1 VKTLFLIVAVFAVA
15 LALRLGGSHQIGPY
29 DDAYH
34 LKRIDSFPR
43 VIQFDHDRDAWCPW
57 PPLYDFALGAIDI
70 AIGTVLGTGAVVWLA
85 PIAFALFAAALAW
98 RFGAVAG
105 FGVALAPYLIG
116 ISRVASIDH
125 HWVEP
130 MFVVLI
136 LVALMR
142 RSVPLLA
149 VAMTGAL
156 FVQTAL
162 IVACGLAFLSLWLF
176 DRERRY
182 ARAFLIAA
190 IAVAIWRFAVP
201 FPESPWFLGGVYIVL
216 LVAAAVALALHD
228 RWYALPIAIALTMP
242 FWPELYQ
249 GMHFFRGDPWLSS
262 IEEFQPMLR
271 DAARVGTDLANVGG
285 GLVVVGVTGY
295 WSLVTG
301 RFRRSV
307 TSSPVTLLFAI
318 GYAVL
323 AISSRRFLPVAIPLL
338 CVIPSVARELG
349 GRAAR
354 IAMTIAIVL
363 PPLAYDVYAFTHP
376 EPPDNPAPFV
386 VASEIRPLPPG
397 RVLAPWYLGH
407 AIDVFGH
414 HAVVIDNFGSMPD
427 ARRFEIANDALTN
440 RHHDP
445 LLDYC
450 RRNGVRYLANDRAP
464 SWHGFP
470 QIASHVWLCSTT
482 SLQ

>member
-1 VKTLFLIVAVFAVA
+1 MKNLLPIVIRALPGVAVFAVA

-34 LKRIDSFPR
+34 LKRIGSFPR

-57 PPLYDFALGAIDI
+57 PPLYDFACG
-70 AIGTVLGTGAVVWLA
+70 AIGTVLGAGAVVWVP

-98 RFGAVAG
+98 RFGAVSG

-136 LVALMR
+136 LVALLR

-162 IVACGLAFLSLWLF
+162 MVACGLAFLSLWLF

-190 IAVAIWRFAVP
+190 IAVAIWRFSVP

-216 LVAAAVALALHD
+216 LVAAAVALSLHD
-228 RWYALPIAIALTMP
+228 HWYALPIAIALTMP

-262 IEEFQPMLR
+262 IEEFQPMFR
-271 DAARVGTDLANVGG
+271 DASRLGTDLANLGG
-285 GLVVVGVTGY
+285 GVVALLLTRRRGTPLVFSVGY
-295 WSLVTG
+295 
-301 RFRRSV
+301 
-307 TSSPVTLLFAI
+307 TLLA
-318 GYAVL
+318 L
-323 AISSRRFLPVAIPLL
+323 SSRRFLVP
-338 CVIPSVARELG
+338 G
-349 GRAAR
+349 
-354 IAMTIAIVL
+354 IAMFVIAGAIAALDRKWLAIALTLL

-407 AIDVFGH
+407 AIDVFGR

-440 RHHDP
+440 RHHDQ

-464 SWHGFP
+464 SWHAFP
-470 QIASHVWLCSTT
+470 QIAPHVWLCSTT